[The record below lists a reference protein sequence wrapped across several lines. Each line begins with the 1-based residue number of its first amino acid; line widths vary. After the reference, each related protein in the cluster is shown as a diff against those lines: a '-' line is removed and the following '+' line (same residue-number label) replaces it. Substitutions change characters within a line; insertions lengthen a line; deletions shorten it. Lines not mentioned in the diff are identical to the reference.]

1 MPVLSQNDFDFWNQN
16 GYIVVRNA
24 VPREYCQPVEQ
35 ATWEFLKRAP
45 NIPETWYN
53 ELEGRASGTIL
64 SQMHHHQSQWN
75 LRQLPRLHAIFSALK
90 GTEKLWVSID
100 QTGFNPPACDQWTYH
115 ERYNVHWDME
125 LKPPF
130 HYYLQG
136 LVYLTDTT
144 ADQGAF
150 QCVPGFHHQLESWLQ
165 SLPEEEH
172 PERYSPPELVPQRIP
187 ENAGD
192 LVIWQSGL
200 PHGSSPNQ
208 AQKPRIVCFVNM
220 FPSP

>member
-1 MPVLSQNDFDFWNQN
+1 MPVLSQNDFDFRNQN

-115 ERYNVHWDME
+115 DAFSGWG
-125 LKPPF
+125 P
-130 HYYLQG
+130 
-136 LVYLTDTT
+136 DTET
-144 ADQGAF
+144 SF
-150 QCVPGFHHQLESWLQ
+150 L
-165 SLPEEEH
+165 
-172 PERYSPPELVPQRIP
+172 SPRGRLFGVVLR
-187 ENAGD
+187 
-192 LVIWQSGL
+192 S
-200 PHGSSPNQ
+200 GSS
-208 AQKPRIVCFVNM
+208 FTM
-220 FPSP
+220 S